1 MVDYAFE
8 LSQETLPSNTPLVF
22 KVTNSG
28 EYPHELLL
36 IQMAQSATPEMLLT
50 GELTF
55 NDIGIYAGTFAD
67 AGETAPDMVL
77 LGLNPGKYYLICLV
91 DAPDGVPHLAKG
103 MVAELTIE
111 D

>member
-1 MVDYAFE
+1 
-8 LSQETLPSNTPLVF
+8 
-22 KVTNSG
+22 
-28 EYPHELLL
+28 
-36 IQMAQSATPEMLLT
+36 MLLT